1 MTILWKLFPETP
13 QIMMCF
19 FCIIGC
25 CHRIYLIPPW
35 IQCLGQP
42 FDGSAFSTGIPA
54 FKCQHH
60 RNPVFIK
67 FIMKLGKSCLK
78 TCKFFFV
85 LFFFH
90 LLWKVYSC
98 QYGTLKY
105 LLLLCCSSCFLQSI
119 LFLLYFLRL
128 CFLLLPLLLF
138 GFLICDCLLQHRNYD
153 FRHLCCCIFPVGT
166 F

>member
-1 MTILWKLFPETP
+1 MMRQLLFHFVHLMVSTLPFLFLTEAFDSLNHNAAIPGTVKYCHMTILWKLFPETP

-90 LLWKVYSC
+90 LL
-98 QYGTLKY
+98 
-105 LLLLCCSSCFLQSI
+105 
-119 LFLLYFLRL
+119 
-128 CFLLLPLLLF
+128 
-138 GFLICDCLLQHRNYD
+138 
-153 FRHLCCCIFPVGT
+153 
-166 F
+166 